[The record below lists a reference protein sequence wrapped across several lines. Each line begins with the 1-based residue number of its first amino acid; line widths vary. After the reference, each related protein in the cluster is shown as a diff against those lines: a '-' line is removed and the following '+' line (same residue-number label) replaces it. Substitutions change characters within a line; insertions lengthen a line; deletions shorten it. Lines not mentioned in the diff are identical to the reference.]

1 MNTIQF
7 FKEDIHLR
15 MMHREKL
22 KKWIH
27 SVIKQNKRKTGYLN
41 FVFCSDRYLLK
52 INKQYLNHST
62 YTDII
67 TFNTSESA
75 NEISGDIF
83 ISVTRIKEN
92 TVQFS
97 TSFKDE
103 LHRVMIHGVLH
114 LLGYNDKSEKEKNAM
129 RMKENECLAFR
140 RF

>member
-1 MNTIQF
+1 
-7 FKEDIHLR
+7 
-15 MMHREKL
+15 MHREKL